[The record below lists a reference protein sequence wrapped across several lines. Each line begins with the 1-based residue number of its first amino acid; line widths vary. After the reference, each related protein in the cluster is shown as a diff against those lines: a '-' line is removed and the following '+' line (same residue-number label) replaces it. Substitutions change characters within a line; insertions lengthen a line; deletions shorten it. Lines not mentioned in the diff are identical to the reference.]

1 MSDSKLNLL
10 TEAVRKE
17 IDVWI
22 AKYPSDQKKS
32 AVMAAL
38 RIVQENNKGYLTNE
52 LMDAIAEY
60 LAMRPISVY
69 EVASFYSMYEL
80 QPVGETKI
88 AVCTNVSCQLRGSDE
103 IVAHLNQRLG
113 IKLGETT
120 EDNKYTLKEVECL
133 GACGGAPMLQIGN
146 TYYEDLTVEK
156 VDQILD
162 SIK

>member
-38 RIVQENNKGYLTNE
+38 RIVQENNKGYLSNE

-103 IVAHLNQRLG
+103 IVTHLNQRLG

-146 TYYEDLTVEK
+146 TYYEDLTIEK

>member
-38 RIVQENNKGYLTNE
+38 RIVQENNKGYLSNE

-103 IVAHLNQRLG
+103 IVTHLNQRLG
-113 IKLGETT
+113 IKFGEIT

-146 TYYEDLTVEK
+146 TYYEDLTIEK